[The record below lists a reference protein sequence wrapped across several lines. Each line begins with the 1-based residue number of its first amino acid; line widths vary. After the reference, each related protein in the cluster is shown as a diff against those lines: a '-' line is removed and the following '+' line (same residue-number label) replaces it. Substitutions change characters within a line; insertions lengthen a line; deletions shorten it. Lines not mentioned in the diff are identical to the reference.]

1 MDPSALSVAARG
13 LRDDLAPKLGLSL
26 SQVVIGHPAGAARE
40 QEANAASPR
49 DLLNL
54 FVYGVERDGYPA
66 DGSNQDPFYV
76 RAHCLFTAFC
86 IPDSDGNGLSAGEK
100 DLRLIGGVLHWLH
113 AQPSLRVQDGTGAE
127 VAQVQVVLN
136 TLALDELNHLW
147 ATQGELPYRL
157 SVSFELALLPVP
169 LALPISRQPRVGALG
184 VEVGQVGEVGE
195 AGMTDT
201 PDSGARLSFTVPR
214 VRVDP
219 GDPAWAPAIR
229 LVDAG
234 GALRYSLAFPATAVP
249 AQIDVVGAGEP
260 GAQVELTWDRWDRA
274 SGWSTLGAAAV
285 PLALA
290 TDTLDP
296 ESAVRPAPTAV
307 PIPDPSP
314 GQLQL
319 TATRT
324 WLRPDGAQVLLRSN
338 PLLLSIHAENG
349 P

>member
-13 LRDDLAPKLGLSL
+13 LRDFLAPKLGLAL
-26 SQVVIGHPAGAARE
+26 SQVIIGHPAGAARE

-54 FVYGVERDGYPA
+54 FLYSVERDGQPA
-66 DGSNQDPFYV
+66 DGSSQDPFYV

-113 AQPSLRVQDGTGAE
+113 AQPSLVVQDGAGAE
-127 VAQVQVVLN
+127 VAQVQVVFN

-147 ATQGELPYRL
+147 ATQGDLPYRL

-169 LALPISRQPRVGALG
+169 LALPVARQPRVGALG
-184 VEVGQVGEVGE
+184 IEVGSLG
-195 AGMTDT
+195 A
-201 PDSGARLSFTVPR
+201 PDPAARLSFTVPA

-229 LVDAG
+229 LVDG
-234 GALRYSLAFPATAVP
+234 EGALGYSMAFPATAVP
-249 AQIDVVGAGEP
+249 ARIDVVGAGQP
-260 GAQVELTWDRWDRA
+260 GTQVELAWDRWDRA
-274 SGWSTLGAAAV
+274 SGWSPLGAAAA
-285 PLALA
+285 PLVLT

-296 ESAVRPAPTAV
+296 ESAVRPAATAV
-307 PIPDPSP
+307 PIPDSSP

-324 WLRPDGAQVLLRSN
+324 WVRPDGARVLLRSN
-338 PLLLSIHAENG
+338 PLLLSIHTENG